1 MDEMEKG
8 KIETIKKKWCSIVST
23 STSLASA
30 TQGKKKEGGK
40 RVFTSDLHNFPDLM
54 DLAVTR

>member
-1 MDEMEKG
+1 MDEMDKG

-30 TQGKKKEGGK
+30 TQGKKKEGGGK
-40 RVFTSDLHNFPDLM
+40 GYSLVIYTIFQISWILP
-54 DLAVTR
+54 

>member
-30 TQGKKKEGGK
+30 TQGKKKEGGGK
-40 RVFTSDLHNFPDLM
+40 GYSLVIYTIFQISWILP
-54 DLAVTR
+54 

>member
-30 TQGKKKEGGK
+30 TQRKKRGGKKGI
-40 RVFTSDLHNFPDLM
+40 H
-54 DLAVTR
+54 